1 MRPIIL
7 FIAIYTAITL
17 VIYLVFVASG
27 APTPNLLANTFDS
40 TVLELLLSS
49 VGGTLAIVAVAYVYF
64 RILPA
69 QMLDNYRHAKVAI
82 SKWFGQVS
90 IGEIAMLCI
99 VVGIAE
105 EVVFRAFLQGTLSVW
120 LDSASGQWVALGI
133 ASLIFGLAHAVTRT
147 YVLLASTI
155 GLLLGLQLLFTKD
168 LLGPILSHAIYDFVV
183 LVAMLRYD
191 YEPDFSRGKSA

>member
-40 TVLELLLSS
+40 TALELLLSS

-105 EVVFRAFLQGTLSVW
+105 EVFFRAFLQGTLSACGW
-120 LDSASGQWVALGI
+120 I
-133 ASLIFGLAHAVTRT
+133 APADNGWHW
-147 YVLLASTI
+147 
-155 GLLLGLQLLFTKD
+155 GLQVLFLDWRMQSLERTFC
-168 LLGPILSHAIYDFVV
+168 LQA
-183 LVAMLRYD
+183 R
-191 YEPDFSRGKSA
+191 